1 MNLLQAE
8 DPALVNFAQTCRVC
22 LETHESTLCLR
33 DEIEYN
39 DLNVELWQLL
49 ENVSNV
55 KVTRNCYC
63 QLEMFY

>member
-1 MNLLQAE
+1 MNLLQTE
-8 DPALVNFAQTCRVC
+8 DPAIVNFAQTCRVC
-22 LETHESTLCLR
+22 LESHESTLCLR

-55 KVTRNCYC
+55 KVTHTYHC
-63 QLEMFY
+63 QLIHF

>member
-1 MNLLQAE
+1 MNLIQTE

-22 LETHESTLCLR
+22 LESHESTLCLR

-55 KVTRNCYC
+55 KVIGNLNMSLLST
-63 QLEMFY
+63 